1 MNAKGQ
7 AYPYYQHP
15 PNDMAGLRAQSVPGV
30 FPQGHMSQENAA
42 QACANAGKRMCTR
55 EEWQSACRSAQK
67 SRFPYGNTMVEGT
80 CNSIGETRT
89 SWPSISRTPVSG
101 TGTGNNSMTR
111 GSCRTVIISAA
122 TGKNPSCMT
131 PDGLF
136 DMDGN
141 VSEWVSDISEKSD
154 GTNGTFAGNPFSGET
169 KDGCFHWTNAHSI
182 AYYVIPPGPA
192 AAPIVSD
199 RIISLRGNYLNI
211 DEIQRVPALLNSIQ
225 THLDEGGK
233 QRFIL
238 TGSSARKLKKGGV
251 NTLPGRIVSKTLD
264 PLSYWELRGQ
274 FHLEKVLSIGSLP
287 GVYLDEEG
295 LEILDS
301 YTNTYLR
308 EEIERRL

>member
-1 MNAKGQ
+1 MAREKDFCIDRYEVRLVNAKGQ

-30 FPQGHMSQENAA
+30 FPQGHISQENAA

-80 CNSIGETRT
+80 CNVNKRDPHILAKYFPDTRFGY
-89 SWPSISRTPVSG
+89 WNGKQFNDPRLLQD
-101 TGTGNNSMTR
+101 R
-111 GSCRTVIISAA
+111 DYLAA

-154 GTNGTFAGNPFSGET
+154 GTHGTFAGNPFSGET

-182 AYYVIPPGPA
+182 AYYDY
-192 AAPIVSD
+192 S
-199 RIISLRGNYLNI
+199 
-211 DEIQRVPALLNSIQ
+211 
-225 THLDEGGK
+225 
-233 QRFIL
+233 
-238 TGSSARKLKKGGV
+238 TGTRCCANPK
-251 NTLPGRIVSKTLD
+251 
-264 PLSYWELRGQ
+264 
-274 FHLEKVLSIGSLP
+274 
-287 GVYLDEEG
+287 
-295 LEILDS
+295 
-301 YTNTYLR
+301 
-308 EEIERRL
+308 